1 MAGRIDRTDRL
12 ATTAVEPPRLTRRQA
27 LGRLKTAGLVAAAG
41 GLPWGS
47 LVRACADDGQAP
59 ATGPAAARLFDLK
72 KVADGIYGA
81 IAKPTAMLNCNAAV
95 IVNRD
100 HVLVVDTHSKPSA
113 AKALIRQIRDEI
125 TDLPVRYVVD
135 SHLHGDHAMGNEAYP
150 EVFGAERRGDLVGE
164 DARVAGEARRAAA
177 EGVARRPAREQIAD
191 FRARLEASRDES
203 ERAALR
209 AHIEGLAAYQKEM
222 TPPRVTLPTMTF
234 DRRLVIHRGG
244 REIHLLFL
252 GRAHTAGDVVA
263 FIPSERVI
271 ATGDLMHG
279 LLPYMGDGF
288 PDEWPATLRAL
299 EALEFD
305 RVIPGHGSIQEG
317 KSVLAQFRGYVEEIT
332 EKVARG
338 VERGQP
344 LDELKKTITPA
355 TLARSRRTTRAAASS
370 VSWRPS
376 SRSRK
381 SPPGCSTAASRAM
394 SGKSSLIS
402 RNARA
407 SARCHCTDAPG
418 SPQLAQQSGT
428 SERERSGLSVQA
440 ERLAKRGQVTR
451 CVNHFGFLRRTRR
464 RGPTEILEGVKQPV
478 ARFA

>member
-1 MAGRIDRTDRL
+1 MDGKA
-12 ATTAVEPPRLTRRQA
+12 PP
-27 LGRLKTAGLVAAAG
+27 
-41 GLPWGS
+41 S
-47 LVRACADDGQAP
+47 
-59 ATGPAAARLFDLK
+59 GPAAARLFDLK

-125 TDLPVRYVVD
+125 TELPVRYVVD

-150 EVFGAERRGDLVGE
+150 EVFGASVEVISSVKTREWLE
-164 DARVAGEARRAAA
+164 KL
-177 EGVARRPAREQIAD
+177 GVPRLKESLDGLPRQIAD
-191 FRARLEASRDES
+191 FRARLEASQDES
-203 ERAALR
+203 ERAALK
-209 AHIEGLAAYQKEM
+209 AHIEGLEAYQKEM

-355 TLARSRRTTRAAASS
+355 TLA
-370 VSWRPS
+370 
-376 SRSRK
+376 
-381 SPPGCSTAASRAM
+381 
-394 SGKSSLIS
+394 SLKA
-402 RNARA
+402 N
-407 SARCHCTDAPG
+407 D
-418 SPQLAQQSGT
+418 
-428 SERERSGLSVQA
+428 
-440 ERLAKRGQVTR
+440 
-451 CVNHFGFLRRTRR
+451 TRR
-464 RGPTEILEGVKQPV
+464 RVERELAALFPVPEKPAGMLDEQRHEQRPGSLHLFHGTQGQARRTAPVTPRIDGILASRRRGMLRIAGCSGEIPDAQVRDRHRIASAEPAGVSNCV
-478 ARFA
+478 AEV